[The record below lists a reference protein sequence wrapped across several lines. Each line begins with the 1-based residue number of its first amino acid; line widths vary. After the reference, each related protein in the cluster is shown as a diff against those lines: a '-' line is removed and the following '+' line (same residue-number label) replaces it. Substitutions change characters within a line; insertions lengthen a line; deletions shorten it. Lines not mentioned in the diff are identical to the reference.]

1 MRFRLTLTNNGDD
14 EDAIGLSLA
23 VNHSRSGVFL
33 DQFTVTFSDVRK
45 HQLYTHLLLVAY
57 HLIFTYPLPSNFLC
71 FTCQYDFYRMIL
83 IPAALRLV
91 MLGNY
96 VLENKWYV
104 CAGLSEVG
112 GGKL

>member
-57 HLIFTYPLPSNFLC
+57 HFILLTLFLLIFFVLPAN
-71 FTCQYDFYRMIL
+71 MIS
-83 IPAALRLV
+83 I
-91 MLGNY
+91 G
-96 VLENKWYV
+96 
-104 CAGLSEVG
+104 
-112 GGKL
+112 

>member
-57 HLIFTYPLPSNFLC
+57 HFILLTLFLLIFFVVPAN
-71 FTCQYDFYRMIL
+71 MIS
-83 IPAALRLV
+83 I
-91 MLGNY
+91 G
-96 VLENKWYV
+96 
-104 CAGLSEVG
+104 
-112 GGKL
+112 